1 LRSSSGG
8 TRSRQPSR
16 RASPRACD
24 FWRSCFGCCF
34 AGASQ
39 RTCGKFIAATRSQQ
53 ATILLI
59 GCLSFWF
66 TIPLYAL
73 SLKAFAVGLTVG
85 SMIFTLG
92 LVYDVRMIG
101 ETEDAAAAARAFM
114 PELADVLVSRS
125 SWRWRAFGFNLTGG
139 CLTLLGCILYLQA
152 AWVTGPPADYST
164 PNGPPDLPAGAGA
177 DIWRGNAVFAG
188 SLYVFAIGFAILA
201 ADAVATMREVAEVT
215 GAPEPGPYDETK
227 MLLLAFLASLTAL
240 GTGNTLIL
248 FPQQWVLAPALICF
262 VGGATVIT
270 IAAWWQL
277 RSQWRDFAAGAGSF
291 WDAKAL
297 EETAIAAQAAAAGQ
311 GGASVKAVKGNRL
324 SNLLSFGRRDE
335 EAGQRTPLLGD
346 SSASALQRGALAT
359 RIFGCCFRREPP
371 VADDDEEED
380 EAPPQQRFA

>member
-1 LRSSSGG
+1 
-8 TRSRQPSR
+8 
-16 RASPRACD
+16 
-24 FWRSCFGCCF
+24 
-34 AGASQ
+34 
-39 RTCGKFIAATRSQQ
+39 
-53 ATILLI
+53 
-59 GCLSFWF
+59 
-66 TIPLYAL
+66 
-73 SLKAFAVGLTVG
+73 
-85 SMIFTLG
+85 MIFTAG

-114 PELADVLVSRS
+114 PDLADVLVSRS

-139 CLTLLGCILYLQA
+139 ALTLLGCILYLQA
-152 AWVTGPPADYST
+152 AWTTGPPADYST
-164 PNGPPDLPAGAGA
+164 PNVPPDLPAGAGA
-177 DIWRGNAVFAG
+177 DFWRGNAVFAG

-248 FPQQWVLAPALICF
+248 FPQKWVLAPALICF

-311 GGASVKAVKGNRL
+311 GGGSGSGGSVKAVKGNRL
-324 SNLLSFGRRDE
+324 SSLLSFGRRDE
-335 EAGQRTPLLGD
+335 EAGPRTPLLGD
-346 SSASALQRGALAT
+346 GSASALQRGALAT
-359 RIFGCCFRREPP
+359 RIFGCCFRRQDEPI
-371 VADDDEEED
+371 ADDDDDDEEED
-380 EAPPQQRFA
+380 EVPPQQRFA